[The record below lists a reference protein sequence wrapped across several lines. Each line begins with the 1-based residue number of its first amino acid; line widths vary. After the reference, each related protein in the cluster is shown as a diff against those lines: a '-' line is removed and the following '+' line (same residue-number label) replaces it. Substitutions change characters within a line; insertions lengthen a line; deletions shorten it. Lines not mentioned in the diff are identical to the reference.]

1 MLSAIRGG
9 ERLLGSS
16 GEISMPGIPGLS
28 EAKADR
34 YNQEWR
40 PQDALV
46 AGLGGAAAGG
56 LYHGLKRNFYNTP
69 EENAEEDAKGPMLL
83 ARRMALPAV
92 GLAGLNAA
100 QNSLAP
106 NYYQQAALGN
116 HQSITQPPLNLHGQ
130 GQ

>member
-1 MLSAIRGG
+1 
-9 ERLLGSS
+9 
-16 GEISMPGIPGLS
+16 MPGIPGLTES
-28 EAKADR
+28 KMNRVD
-34 YNQEWR
+34 QQWR

-46 AGLGGAAAGG
+46 AAGLGAAGGG

-106 NYYQQAALGN
+106 NYYQQASLGN
-116 HQSITQPPLNLHGQ
+116 HQSITQPPLNLHGT